1 MDFAQENTGETAAA
15 QLRLR
20 TRPLHDQV
28 DALYSRFDL
37 SARPSYGDFLKAQYR
52 AVAGAETALAPFSAL
67 PTWRTR
73 TGLLADDLRQLGL
86 ELPQALRMDLV
97 SSSAEAHGLLYVL
110 EGSRLGGRLLIR
122 TVGPGL
128 PSCFLADGHEPGEWR
143 RFLADLNQFGT
154 ASPDNL
160 RGMLAG
166 AEAGFGLFL
175 TAAAV
180 TP

>member
-1 MDFAQENTGETAAA
+1 MDFTQENTSETAAA
-15 QLRLR
+15 QLRLK

-37 SARPSYGDFLKAQYR
+37 SAGSSYGDFLKAQYR

-67 PTWRTR
+67 PAWRAR

-86 ELPQALRMDLV
+86 ELPKALRIDLV
-97 SSSAEAHGLLYVL
+97 SSSAQAHGVLYVL

-122 TVGPGL
+122 AVGPGL
-128 PSCFLADGHEPGEWR
+128 PSSFLADGHEPGEWR
-143 RFLADLNQFGT
+143 RFLAELNQYGA

-160 RGMLAG
+160 RGMVVG
-166 AEAGFGLFL
+166 AESGFGLFL
-175 TAAAV
+175 TAAVV